1 MERAIATVH
10 AMASARGYVYDAA
23 SQQSTPTRLVFQTQ
37 ADSGPSGPSGPVLV
51 ALEDKLT
58 LSVAKACAA
67 QSDHIGAA
75 RLIVVFGASPTSA
88 ARATLAEHA
97 GLDRPIEFFTYAELA
112 FDIMKHSLVPK
123 FDVLEPDEIA
133 SMLHRYRVKQA
144 QLPRMHSTDP
154 CARYLGL
161 SRGQVVR
168 VTRSSAEYGDSVA
181 YRTVT

>member
-37 ADSGPSGPSGPVLV
+37 ADSGASGPSGPVLV

>member
-23 SQQSTPTRLVFQTQ
+23 SPQSTPTRLVFQTQ
-37 ADSGPSGPSGPVLV
+37 ADSGPVLV

-67 QSDHIGAA
+67 QSDHIGAT

-112 FDIMKHSLVPK
+112 FDIMTHSLVPK

-168 VTRSSAEYGDSVA
+168 VTRSSEEYGNSVA

>member
-23 SQQSTPTRLVFQTQ
+23 SQLDTPTRLVFRTQ
-37 ADSGPSGPSGPVLV
+37 ADGAPVLV

-58 LSVAKACAA
+58 LSVSKTCAA
-67 QSDHIGAA
+67 QSDHLGAA
-75 RLIVVFGASPTSA
+75 RLIVVFGASPMSA

-112 FDIMKHSLVPK
+112 FDIMRHSLVPK
-123 FDVLEPDEIA
+123 FDVLSTDEIA